1 MSHMPSSWTVTS
13 LDHLL
18 AELRNGVFVSRPGVE
33 NTGRPILRISAVRP
47 MALRDDDVRYIAET
61 TVVGNEADS
70 HIEEGDLL
78 FTRYS
83 GNPEY
88 VGACARVRRRVPN
101 LLYPDKLI
109 RGRVVPGLVD
119 PGYLEVMMSAP
130 QTRAIIRHL
139 VKTTAGQVGISGS
152 DLRSVP
158 VPLAPYREQLRIV
171 ASVEEHFSRLD
182 SGVAALD
189 RAQQNIKRMLLA
201 LTAMADI
208 GHLRQGW
215 EQVSLASV
223 ANIDSGPAFP
233 SAMFKGPG
241 EGIRLLRGDNIEP
254 GALRWKNTRTWPLE
268 MMHGFEHL
276 HVRVGD
282 LILAMDRPVIA
293 GGLKL
298 ARVNADD
305 LPALLVQRVARIR
318 PASNI
323 DSRFLHIALMSPR
336 FVPHLLR
343 SQTGTQLPH
352 ITLAGIRSF
361 PLVMPPQDVQMQ
373 IAEEFDSLSAQILD
387 AQKVALVTT
396 KRGALLRKAI
406 LSAAFSGNLL
416 SQDPKDEPASDL
428 VERIAAERVSLNGH
442 KPMRSRKPREPR
454 DEASG

>member
-1 MSHMPSSWTVTS
+1 
-13 LDHLL
+13 
-18 AELRNGVFVSRPGVE
+18 
-33 NTGRPILRISAVRP
+33 
-47 MALRDDDVRYIAET
+47 MALRDDDVRYIPAA
-61 TVVGNEADS
+61 TVVANEQNS
-70 HIEEGDLL
+70 HVEEGDLL

-88 VGACARVRRRVPN
+88 VGACARVRHRVPN

-109 RGRVVPGLVD
+109 RGRVIPGLVD
-119 PGYLEVMMSAP
+119 PGYLEVVISAP
-130 QTRAIIRHL
+130 QTRAVIRHL
-139 VKTTAGQVGISGS
+139 IKTTAGQVGISGS

-158 VPLAPYREQLRIV
+158 VPLAPYCEQLRIV
-171 ASVEEHFSRLD
+171 AAVEEQFSRLD
-182 SGVAALD
+182 AGVAALE

-208 GHLRQGW
+208 SNIQQGW
-215 EQVSLASV
+215 RQVSLADV

-233 SAMFKGPG
+233 SAVFKGPG

-254 GALRWKNTRTWPLE
+254 GALRWTNTRTWPLE
-268 MMHGFEHL
+268 MMQGFEHL
-276 HVRVGD
+276 HVRAGD

-323 DSRFLHIALMSPR
+323 NPRFLHIALMSPR
-336 FVPHLLR
+336 FVPHLLL

-373 IAEEFDSLSAQILD
+373 VAEEFDSLSAQILD
-387 AQKVALVTT
+387 AQKAASITT
-396 KRGALLRKAI
+396 ERGTLLRKAI
-406 LSAAFSGNLL
+406 LAAAFSGKLV
-416 SQDPKDEPASDL
+416 SQDLKDEPASDV
-428 VERIAAERVSLNGH
+428 VERIAAERTSLNGH
-442 KPMRSRKPREPR
+442 KPMRSREPRGPRE
-454 DEASG
+454 EARG